1 MNAPS
6 EKKTTPSTETTT
18 PSPKKITFK
27 VIPKNQYDLIVIGSG
42 PGGRSAAIQ
51 GSKLG
56 KRVLVIEKGQKIGG
70 VSVHTGT
77 IPSKTMRETVLNLSG
92 MREREFYGLSY
103 RVKENITASD
113 ILERLNKTLSH
124 EVEIQEVQFNRNQIE
139 TMYGKASF
147 EDANHLSV
155 SMEHGEIVM
164 VRGAMI
170 VIATGTRPYRPD
182 YVPFNG
188 QTVIDSDELLKL
200 KKIPSSLAVVG
211 AGVIG
216 LEYATIFSALD
227 VSVTLIDPRTKIL
240 DFVDRE
246 IMQYM
251 VNQLRDRG
259 VTFRLGHK
267 VERIERDH
275 TSGRH
280 LCHLQSG
287 RLVKAEMVLFAA
299 GRVGATANL
308 GLENCGLEVDD
319 RGRVAVDENFRTSV
333 SNIYAVGDVIGFPS
347 LASTSMEQGRV
358 AVCRA
363 YQQPMS
369 ETSAYF
375 PYGIYSVP
383 EISMVGMT
391 EEDVQKRDIPYEVGV
406 ARFRETAR
414 GQIMGLTSGLMKC
427 IFSIKTQR
435 LLGVHIVG
443 EGATELVH
451 IGQAVMAHKGTLNF
465 FIDNTFNYPT
475 LAEAYKIA
483 ALDALSRMPVVK

>member
-1 MNAPS
+1 MSTKSKPS
-6 EKKTTPSTETTT
+6 IKPTKEEVTYNVSQKH
-18 PSPKKITFK
+18 
-27 VIPKNQYDLIVIGSG
+27 QYDLIVIGSG
-42 PGGRSAAIQ
+42 PGGRRAAIQ
-51 GSKLG
+51 GAELG
-56 KRVLVIEKGQKIGG
+56 KRVLVIEKGQKVGG

-92 MREREFYGLSY
+92 MREREFYGHGY
-103 RVKENITASD
+103 RVKDD
-113 ILERLNKTLSH
+113 ISAADIFERLNKTLHH
-124 EVEIQEVQFNRNQIE
+124 EVEIQEMQLNRHRIE
-139 TMYGKASF
+139 TIYGLASF
-147 EDANHLSV
+147 ADAHHINIHTELGDGPCV
-155 SMEHGEIVM
+155 RGEI
-164 VRGAMI
+164 I
-170 VIATGTRPYRPD
+170 VIAVGTKPYRPD

-188 QTVIDSDELLKL
+188 ETVVDSDELLNM

-246 IMQYM
+246 VMQYT

-267 VERIERDH
+267 VEKIERDEV
-275 TSGRH
+275 SGRH
-280 LCHLQSG
+280 LCHLNSG
-287 RLVKAEMVLFAA
+287 RMVTAEVILFAA
-299 GRVGATANL
+299 GRVGTTDKL
-308 GLENCGLEVDD
+308 GLENCGLDVDD
-319 RGRVAVDENFRTSV
+319 RGRIKVNENFQTAV
-333 SNIYAVGDVIGFPS
+333 ENIYAVGDVIGFPS

-363 YQQPMS
+363 YNKPMNDMS
-369 ETSAYF
+369 QFF

-391 EEDVQKRDIPYEVGV
+391 EEDVQKRNIPYEVGV

-414 GQIMGLTSGLMKC
+414 GQIMGLTTGLMKC
-427 IFSIKTQR
+427 IYSIKTQR

-451 IGQAVMAHKGTLNF
+451 IGQSVMAHKGKLSF

-483 ALDALSRMPVVK
+483 ALDAMSRMPPGSTG

>member
-1 MNAPS
+1 M
-6 EKKTTPSTETTT
+6 STKAKSSNKQV
-18 PSPKKITFK
+18 SPKVSFNVSKK
-27 VIPKNQYDLIVIGSG
+27 HQYDLIVIGSG
-42 PGGRSAAIQ
+42 PGGRRAAIQ
-51 GSKLG
+51 GAKLG
-56 KRVLVIEKGQKIGG
+56 KRVLVIEKGQKVGG

-92 MREREFYGLSY
+92 MREREFYGHSY
-103 RVKENITASD
+103 RVKED
-113 ILERLNKTLSH
+113 ISADDIFERLNKTLHH
-124 EVEIQEVQFNRNQIE
+124 EVEIQEMQLNRNRVE
-139 TMYGKASF
+139 TIYGEASF
-147 EDANHLSV
+147 ADPHHLNINTE
-155 SMEHGEIVM
+155 MGDGPC
-164 VRGAMI
+164 VRGESI
-170 VIATGTRPYRPD
+170 VIAVGTRPYRPD

-188 QTVIDSDELLKL
+188 TTVVDSDELLSM

-227 VSVTLIDPRTKIL
+227 VEVTLIDPRTKIL

-246 IMQYM
+246 VMQYT
-251 VNQLRDRG
+251 VNQLRDKG

-267 VERIERDH
+267 VEKIERDSV
-275 TSGRH
+275 TGRH

-287 RLVKAEMVLFAA
+287 RMVNAEVVLFAA
-299 GRVGATANL
+299 GRVGTTDRL
-308 GLENCGLEVDD
+308 HLENCGLDVDE
-319 RGRVAVDENFRTSV
+319 RGRVKVNENFQTEV
-333 SNIYAVGDVIGFPS
+333 PNIYAVGDVIGFPS

-363 YQQPMS
+363 YNQPMNDMS
-369 ETSAYF
+369 EFF

-391 EEDVQKRDIPYEVGV
+391 EEDVQKRGIPYEVGV

-451 IGQAVMAHKGTLNF
+451 IGQSVMAHKGKLNF

-483 ALDALSRMPVVK
+483 ALDALSRMPPGS

>member
-1 MNAPS
+1 M
-6 EKKTTPSTETTT
+6 TEQTEQKLK
-18 PSPKKITFK
+18 SPPRQKTFK
-27 VIPKNQYDLIVIGSG
+27 VNPQNHYDLIVIGSG

-56 KRVLVIEKGQKIGG
+56 KRVLVVEKGQKIGG

-103 RVKENITASD
+103 RVKEDISAGD

-124 EVEIQEVQFNRNQIE
+124 EVEIQEVQFNRNQVE
-139 TMYGKASF
+139 TMFGTARF
-147 EDANHLSV
+147 EDQHHLHIE
-155 SMEHGEIVM
+155 MEHGENVI
-164 VRGAMI
+164 VRGEI
-170 VIATGTRPYRPD
+170 IIIAVGTKPYRPD

-188 QTVIDSDELLKL
+188 QTVIDSDELLSME
-200 KKIPSSLAVVG
+200 KIPSSLAVVG

-267 VERIERDH
+267 VERIERDDV
-275 TSGRH
+275 SGRH
-280 LCHLQSG
+280 LCHLHSG

-299 GRVGATANL
+299 GRVGSTGNL

-319 RGRVAVDENFRTSV
+319 RGRVAVNDDFQTSV
-333 SNIYAVGDVIGFPS
+333 DNIYAVGDVIGFPS

-363 YQQPMS
+363 YEQPMS
-369 ETSAYF
+369 GTSDFF

-391 EEDVQKRDIPYEVGV
+391 EEDVQKRNIPYEVGV

-414 GQIMGLTSGLMKC
+414 GQIMGLTNGLMKC
-427 IFSIKTQR
+427 IFSIKTRR

-451 IGQAVMAHKGTLNF
+451 IGQAVMAHKGKLNF

-483 ALDALSRMPVVK
+483 ALDAWSRMPVK

>member
-1 MNAPS
+1 MNAKAEQKPEILP
-6 EKKTTPSTETTT
+6 EKKS
-18 PSPKKITFK
+18 FK
-27 VIPKNQYDLIVIGSG
+27 VNAKNHFDLIIIGSG

-51 GSKLG
+51 GAKLG
-56 KRVLVIEKGQKIGG
+56 KRVLVVEKGQKIGG

-92 MREREFYGLSY
+92 MRERQFYGLSY
-103 RVKENITASD
+103 RVKEDISAED

-124 EVEIQEVQFNRNQIE
+124 EVQIQEVQFNRNQVE
-139 TMYGKASF
+139 TFYGTASF
-147 EDANHLSV
+147 QDRYHLSIE
-155 SMEHGEIVM
+155 MEHGENLT
-164 VRGAMI
+164 VRGEKI
-170 VIATGTRPYRPD
+170 VIAVGTKPYRPD

-188 QTVIDSDELLKL
+188 STVIDSDELLEM

-227 VSVTLIDPRTKIL
+227 VDVTIIDPRTKIL

-251 VNQLRDRG
+251 VNELRDRG

-267 VERIERDH
+267 VETIERDGV
-275 TSGRH
+275 SGRH
-280 LCHLQSG
+280 LCHLDSG

-299 GRVGATANL
+299 GRVGSTHGL
-308 GLENCGLEVDD
+308 GLENCGLEVDG
-319 RGRVAVDENFRTSV
+319 RGRVSVNDDYQTSV
-333 SNIYAVGDVIGFPS
+333 ENIYAVGDVIGFPS

-363 YQQPMS
+363 FQQPMS
-369 ETSAYF
+369 TFSEYF

-391 EEDVQKRDIPYEVGV
+391 EEDVQKRNIPYEVGV

-427 IFSIKTQR
+427 IFSIKTRR

-451 IGQAVMAHKGTLNF
+451 IGQSVMAHKGQLNF

-483 ALDALSRMPVVK
+483 ALDAWSRMPVKH

>member
-1 MNAPS
+1 MSAKAS
-6 EKKTTPSTETTT
+6 KKQTSKKVTFDV
-18 PSPKKITFK
+18 SPKH
-27 VIPKNQYDLIVIGSG
+27 QYDLIVIGSG
-42 PGGRSAAIQ
+42 PGGRRAAIQ
-51 GSKLG
+51 GAKLG
-56 KRVLVIEKGQKIGG
+56 KRVLVVEKGQKIGG

-92 MREREFYGLSY
+92 MREREFYGSSY
-103 RVKENITASD
+103 RVKDDICADD
-113 ILERLNKTLSH
+113 ILERLKKTLSH
-124 EVEIQEVQFNRNQIE
+124 EVEIQEMQFSRNQVE
-139 TMYGKASF
+139 TIYGEASF
-147 EDANHLSV
+147 ADPHHLNIKS
-155 SMEHGEIVM
+155 EGAADLC
-164 VRGAMI
+164 VRGDFI
-170 VIATGTRPYRPD
+170 VIAVGTKPFRPD

-188 QTVIDSDELLKL
+188 ETVIDSDELLKMD
-200 KKIPSSLAVVG
+200 KIPSSLAVVG

-240 DFVDRE
+240 EFVDRE
-246 IMQYM
+246 VMQYT
-251 VNQLRDRG
+251 VNQLRDSG

-267 VERIERDH
+267 VEKIERDSVTGRH
-275 TSGRH
+275 VCHLNSGRT
-280 LCHLQSG
+280 
-287 RLVKAEMVLFAA
+287 VNAEMVLFAA
-299 GRVGATANL
+299 GRVGTTDRL
-308 GLENCGLEVDD
+308 GLENCGL
-319 RGRVAVDENFRTSV
+319 AVDERGRISVNENFQTAV
-333 SNIYAVGDVIGFPS
+333 ENIYAVGDVIGFPS

-363 YQQPMS
+363 YKQPMNDMS
-369 ETSAYF
+369 QFF

-391 EEDVQKRDIPYEVGV
+391 EEDVQKRGIPYEVGV

-414 GQIMGLTSGLMKC
+414 GQIMGLTTGLMKC

-451 IGQAVMAHKGTLNF
+451 IGQSVMAHKGKLSF

-475 LAEAYKIA
+475 LAEAYKIS
-483 ALDALSRMPVVK
+483 ALDALSRMPPGSTD

>member
-1 MNAPS
+1 MNAKTEQKPQVLP
-6 EKKTTPSTETTT
+6 EKAK
-18 PSPKKITFK
+18 FK
-27 VIPKNQYDLIVIGSG
+27 VNPQNHYDLIVIGSG

-51 GSKLG
+51 GAKLG
-56 KRVLVIEKGQKIGG
+56 KRVLVIEKGHKIGG

-103 RVKENITASD
+103 RVKENISAQD

-124 EVEIQEVQFNRNQIE
+124 EVEIQEIQFQRNQVE
-139 TMYGKASF
+139 TLYGMASF
-147 EDANHLSV
+147 ADKNHIQIE
-155 SMEHGEIVM
+155 MEHGENVI
-164 VRGAMI
+164 VRGETI
-170 VIATGTRPYRPD
+170 IIAVGTKPYRPD

-188 QTVIDSDELLKL
+188 QTVIDSDELLSME
-200 KKIPSSLAVVG
+200 KIPSSLAVVG

-246 IMQYM
+246 IIQYM

-267 VERIERDH
+267 VESIERDEV
-275 TSGRH
+275 SGRH
-280 LCHLQSG
+280 LCHLHSG

-299 GRVGATANL
+299 GRVGSTSSL
-308 GLENCGLEVDD
+308 GLENCGLDVDE
-319 RGRVAVDENFRTSV
+319 RGRVTVNNDFQTSV
-333 SNIYAVGDVIGFPS
+333 DNIYAVGDVIGFPS

-363 YQQPMS
+363 YNQPMS
-369 ETSAYF
+369 TTSEYF

-391 EEDVQKRDIPYEVGV
+391 EEDVQKRNIPYEVGV

-414 GQIMGLTSGLMKC
+414 GQIMGLTTGLMKC
-427 IFSIKTQR
+427 IFSIKTRR

-451 IGQAVMAHKGTLNF
+451 IGQAVMAHKGKLNF

-483 ALDALSRMPVVK
+483 ALDALGRMPVK